1 MIAIRRFAF
10 AARNAASRFA
20 RRCSRPRSGG
30 RLPAWLPLAL
40 RWRRE
45 RKRLTSSRPNVV
57 AVAACAACQSKSH
70 RRWLFAVH
78 PGQWPVRAKSASP
91 VVAASVVH
99 AVRRSLIEWHR
110 RVQLACAPAGL
121 VLAAHPRSHHVN
133 EDRRSVIEWP
143 RRAHRDDALA
153 TPGIAARPRPH
164 RFADAHPMGRTRSD
178 VAALIVRSTERSHG
192 AIRSLTPPP
201 AEKWQ
206 PIIAFHTRFRG
217 RAERENGLLTR
228 LSPGRTFPFSLDP
241 LALHAH
247 RTQQVDAAAVDCAAS
262 KPFASFANGTDLTWR
277 GSQTENLPTPAEIAL
292 GAPRAATAGTSLH
305 SGASMAA
312 SSLGH
317 APELVWRT
325 QGRSNLRTSGE
336 IDSSDAR
343 VRTAGISPSAGASVA
358 TQQVALLAAKGATPE
373 RVTSLDPA
381 LIDRLA
387 DDVIRRVERHVRIE
401 RERRG
406 L

>member
-1 MIAIRRFAF
+1 MIATRRLAF

-20 RRCSRPRSGG
+20 RRCSRLRSGG
-30 RLPAWLPLAL
+30 RLPAWLPLSL
-40 RWRRE
+40 RWKRE
-45 RKRLTSSRPNVV
+45 SKRLTSSRSNVV
-57 AVAACAACQSKSH
+57 AVAAFAACQSKSQRH
-70 RRWLFAVH
+70 WLFAVR

-91 VVAASVVH
+91 VVASVVH

-110 RVQLACAPAGL
+110 RVQLACVPAGPPP
-121 VLAAHPRSHHVN
+121 AAPPRSHHVH
-133 EDRRSVIEWP
+133 EVRRSVIEWH
-143 RRAHRDDALA
+143 RQAYRDDAPA
-153 TPGIAARPRPH
+153 TPGIAARPQSH
-164 RFADAHPMGRTRSD
+164 RFAGAHLVGRTQSR
-178 VAALIVRSTERSHG
+178 VAAPIVRSTERSPG
-192 AIRSLTPPP
+192 ATRSLTPL

-206 PIIAFHTRFRG
+206 PIVALHTRFRG
-217 RAERENGLLTR
+217 RAEREKGLLTR
-228 LSPGRTFPFSLDP
+228 LSPGRAFPFSLDP

-247 RTQQVDAAAVDCAAS
+247 RTQRVDAAAVDCAAS
-262 KPFASFANGTDLTWR
+262 KLFASFAHGSDLTWR
-277 GSQTENLPTPAEIAL
+277 GSLTENLRTPAEIAL
-292 GAPRAATAGTSLH
+292 GAPRAATAGTSLR
-305 SGASMAA
+305 SGASVAA

-343 VRTAGISPSAGASVA
+343 VRTAGVSPGAAANVA